1 MDEKKYLIIGGIATG
16 VMFLCILF
24 LLVRMS
30 IMERRTFSD
39 QQQQEVTKTKGDET
53 KNLTAEEKDRLERAK
68 TEIARF
74 KKQYG
79 IDVPVDEM
87 VYQLQIR
94 DAYEKMYKKSYGL
107 EEVFIVHNPV
117 GDDAGDDPDEG
128 DEEAYM
134 TTEEL
139 INAYVEKYDI
149 DQTRFECMTP
159 EQELEAIKI
168 EYGSLNDETDSA
180 YYKEEDEPEQS
191 DGEEISEEDNTT
203 DGAEEE
209 NAQEE

>member
-1 MDEKKYLIIGGIATG
+1 
-16 VMFLCILF
+16 
-24 LLVRMS
+24 
-30 IMERRTFSD
+30 
-39 QQQQEVTKTKGDET
+39 
-53 KNLTAEEKDRLERAK
+53 
-68 TEIARF
+68 
-74 KKQYG
+74 
-79 IDVPVDEM
+79 
-87 VYQLQIR
+87 
-94 DAYEKMYKKSYGL
+94 
-107 EEVFIVHNPV
+107 
-117 GDDAGDDPDEG
+117 
-128 DEEAYM
+128 M

-149 DQTRFECMTP
+149 DQTRFEGMTP

>member
-1 MDEKKYLIIGGIATG
+1 
-16 VMFLCILF
+16 
-24 LLVRMS
+24 
-30 IMERRTFSD
+30 
-39 QQQQEVTKTKGDET
+39 
-53 KNLTAEEKDRLERAK
+53 
-68 TEIARF
+68 
-74 KKQYG
+74 
-79 IDVPVDEM
+79 M

-149 DQTRFECMTP
+149 DQTRFEGMTP